1 VAVTAASLSPLQR
14 RLVPGVADFLFVG
27 MLAGFA
33 SPGLFADGDT
43 GWHLWAGFQT
53 LAHGPGPIR
62 DALSYTRAG
71 VPWRNVQWL
80 AETLFAL
87 VYRHGGYAGL
97 AVLAAG
103 LLAATVVA
111 AYRIAFHDSGD
122 AVAALVVT
130 ALAALLLGLQ
140 ALARPLLFSLPL
152 LLAARELTRRPELRG
167 RAVWLLPLLT
177 ALWSN
182 LHPSAFVAPLLA
194 AVTWATEPR
203 DRRLAAATLLS
214 LLALGATPWGFGWL
228 AAMRPFGANRTLLA
242 GIEEWQS
249 PQFRDPR
256 FRFLLVAVVA
266 ALGLRRGGPPL
277 ARADA
282 WLGLVFL
289 ALTLL
294 AARVAVLGMLVWVP
308 VLARDLAAFVAR
320 SRSGAAGAWRAI
332 GDSLAP
338 FERVLRPGLWPALVV
353 LVLIA
358 LAPRLGAARP
368 DLARGFPPERF
379 PAGALAEARRD
390 SLGAKVFCLYAWG
403 GYVSWEGATRWKIYM
418 DGRAGFFTRD
428 QVNDYVKIT
437 TLAPDWEAALSRA
450 APDWILLPPDAP
462 ITWAAPRTGR
472 WREAWRDSLATVL
485 VPAR

>member
-1 VAVTAASLSPLQR
+1 MAITAASLSPLSR
-14 RLVPGVADFLFVG
+14 RLVPGVADFLFFG
-27 MLAGFA
+27 MLAAFA

-53 LAHGPGPIR
+53 LAHGPGPIP
-62 DALSYTRAG
+62 DALSYTRGG

-80 AETLFAL
+80 AEALFAL
-87 VYRHGGYAGL
+87 VYRHGGYVGL
-97 AVLAAG
+97 AVLAAA

-111 AYRIAFHDSGD
+111 VYRIAFRDSND
-122 AVAALVVT
+122 AVAALAVT
-130 ALAALLLGLQ
+130 ALTALLLGLQ

-152 LLAARELTRRPELRG
+152 LLAVRELVRRPELRN
-167 RAVWLLPLLT
+167 RAVWLLPALT
-177 ALWSN
+177 ALWAN
-182 LHPSAFVAPLLA
+182 LHPSAFIAPLLA

-203 DRRLAAATLLS
+203 DRRLAAATLLA

-228 AAMRPFGANRTLLA
+228 TAMRPLGVNRTLLG

-256 FRFLLVAVVA
+256 FRFLLIGLIA

-289 ALTLL
+289 GLTLL
-294 AARVAVLGMLVWVP
+294 AARVAVLGMLIWAP
-308 VLARDLAAFVAR
+308 ILARDLAAFVAR
-320 SRSGAAGAWRAI
+320 SRNGAARAWRAI

-338 FERVLRPGLWPALVV
+338 FERVLRPGLWPALAV
-353 LVLIA
+353 LTLLA
-358 LAPRLGAARP
+358 FAPRLGAARP

-379 PAGALAEARRD
+379 PAAALAEARRE
-390 SLGAKVFCLYAWG
+390 SLGPRVFCLYAWSG
-403 GYVSWEGATRWKIYM
+403 FVSWEGAARWKIYM

-428 QVNDYVKIT
+428 QVDDYVKIT
-437 TLAPDWEAALSRA
+437 TLAPDWEPALARA
-450 APDWILLPPDAP
+450 APDWILLPPEAP
-462 ITWAAPRTGR
+462 MTWAAPQTGR
-472 WREAWRDSLATVL
+472 WRQAWRDSLATVL
-485 VPAR
+485 VRVR